1 MNPGFLKSTQGKLAA
16 AAVAASLV
24 YAVFGSGGLVDLY
37 SLSLE
42 RDGIVEF
49 NRELA
54 RENRTLEKKV
64 ERLKTDTRYIGRIA
78 RSELGMIGTNE
89 VIYRIEDPG
98 PAQTP
103 GG

>member
-24 YAVFGSGGLVDLY
+24 YAVFGSGGLVDVY

-54 RENRTLEKKV
+54 AENKVLEEKV

-89 VIYRIEDPG
+89 VIYQIEDTG
-98 PAQTP
+98 R
-103 GG
+103 